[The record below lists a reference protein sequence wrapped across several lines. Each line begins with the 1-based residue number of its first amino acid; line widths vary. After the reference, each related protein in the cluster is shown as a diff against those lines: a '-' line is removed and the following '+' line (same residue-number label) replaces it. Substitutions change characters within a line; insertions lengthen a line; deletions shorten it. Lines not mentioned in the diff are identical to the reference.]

1 MKNGAIAVVGAAAGA
16 LAPVSAIL
24 TAHDGVLVV
33 LSRYSETIS
42 STAILGLFMGVALMA
57 VAIPAVVSA
66 R

>member
-1 MKNGAIAVVGAAAGA
+1 MKNGAIAVASAAAGA

-42 STAILGLFMGVALMA
+42 SMAILGLFAGVVLMA
-57 VAIPAVVSA
+57 VAIPALVSV